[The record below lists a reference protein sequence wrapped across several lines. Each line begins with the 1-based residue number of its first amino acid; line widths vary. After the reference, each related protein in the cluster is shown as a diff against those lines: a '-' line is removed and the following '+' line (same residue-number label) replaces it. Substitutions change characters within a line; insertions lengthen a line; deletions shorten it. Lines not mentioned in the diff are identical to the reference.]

1 VPTSSEPLLEVRGL
15 SAAWNGRPVLTDV
28 SLEVHDGEFV
38 VLMGPNGSGKTTLL
52 RCLAGFEPPTRGEIR
67 LAGRSIVHLPTH
79 RRGIGMLFQEPA
91 LFPRRNVWENIA
103 YGLEVA
109 RRPPEEVAR
118 RVGELL
124 RLLHLEGLEARES
137 SELSGGERQRVAL
150 ARTLAPGPSL
160 VLLDE
165 PFASID
171 AGIRAE
177 MRAEFRRVLA
187 RLGVAAIHVTHDREE
202 GLFLGDRV
210 VLLYEGRL
218 LQVGTPHEVFQ
229 RPASVDA
236 ARFLGYNIVSEGGR
250 PVAVHPRDVV
260 VRPGGEGP
268 NAEVEACGIVGDE
281 HALVLK
287 LPNGERIEARTRGEL
302 SPPPV
307 GSRVSLA
314 WARSIPLPG

>member
-1 VPTSSEPLLEVRGL
+1 MSSSPLLEVRGL
-15 SAAWNGRPVLTDV
+15 SAAWNGRPVLADIGLRV
-28 SLEVHDGEFV
+28 DRGEFV

-52 RCLAGFEPPTRGEIR
+52 RCLAGFEAPTSGE
-67 LAGRSIVHLPTH
+67 LLLDGRSIARLPAH

-91 LFPRRNVWENIA
+91 LFPRRSVWENIA

-109 RRPPEEVAR
+109 RRPPAEVAA
-118 RVGELL
+118 RVAELL

-171 AGIRAE
+171 AEIRAE

-210 VLLYEGRL
+210 VLLYKGRL
-218 LQVGTPHEVFQ
+218 LQAGPPAEVFRQ
-229 RPASVDA
+229 PSSVDA
-236 ARFLGYNIVSEGGR
+236 ARFLGYNILRLSGR
-250 PVAVHPRDVV
+250 VLAVHPRELLL
-260 VRPGGEGP
+260 RPGGEGLP
-268 NAEVEACGIVGDE
+268 AQVEASGIVGDE
-281 HALVLK
+281 RAYVLQ
-287 LPNGERIEARTRGEL
+287 LATGERVEARSHWDEAA
-302 SPPPV
+302 PPV
-307 GSRVSLA
+307 GGHVVLSWS
-314 WARSIPLPG
+314 RSIPLER